1 MGVNHPPGSCPIER
15 KSLWESNSHRSTG
28 FFFQHTRASGELV
41 RGVPAFILS
50 VGILPAGPRS
60 LALYLLG
67 NETHKI
73 GTIFQKQ
80 DCELL
85 RDTLKVLIIGQ
96 LLLYNQ
102 DATVG
107 EKI

>member
-1 MGVNHPPGSCPIER
+1 MNQAPGSCPIER
-15 KSLWESNSHRSTG
+15 KSLWETNSHRSTG
-28 FFFQHTRASGELV
+28 FALQYPRESGELV
-41 RGVPAFILS
+41 RGVPAFIRS
-50 VGILPAGPRS
+50 VGILPVGPHS
-60 LALYLLG
+60 LALYILG

-80 DCELL
+80 NCELL

-102 DATVG
+102 DAIVG

>member
-1 MGVNHPPGSCPIER
+1 MNQAPGSCPVEWL
-15 KSLWESNSHRSTG
+15 SLWKPHSYRSTG
-28 FFFQHTRASGELV
+28 FPFQLTRESGELV
-41 RGVPAFILS
+41 RGVPAFIRS
-50 VGILPAGPRS
+50 VGILPVGPHS
-60 LALYLLG
+60 LALYILG

-80 DCELL
+80 NCELL